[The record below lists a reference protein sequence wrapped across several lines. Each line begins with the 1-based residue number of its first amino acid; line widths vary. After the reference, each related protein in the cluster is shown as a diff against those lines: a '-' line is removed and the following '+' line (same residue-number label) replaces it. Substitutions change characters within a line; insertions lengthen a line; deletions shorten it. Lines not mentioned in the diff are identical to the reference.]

1 MKDVRQLWYLH
12 VSTILT
18 SDNFDDVISLEFVNM
33 DQGLGPIDEKGSPN
47 KKKFKQFLET
57 CLRALLQNQ
66 AVSIF

>member
-18 SDNFDDVISLEFVNM
+18 SDNFDDVISLEFINM

-47 KKKFKQFLET
+47 RKKSWIVHCNF
-57 CLRALLQNQ
+57 
-66 AVSIF
+66 

>member
-47 KKKFKQFLET
+47 KKKIMNSICMFLS
-57 CLRALLQNQ
+57 N
-66 AVSIF
+66 S

>member
-33 DQGLGPIDEKGSPN
+33 DQGLGPIDETGSPN
-47 KKKFKQFLET
+47 KKKSWIVYCICMFLS
-57 CLRALLQNQ
+57 N
-66 AVSIF
+66 S